1 MEKRRRFSPEK
12 KVEILRER
20 LKNDVPLSEICKKYD
35 IHPNQFYRWEK
46 RFFEGGIEVFSNK
59 KERKKETRENKF
71 KEKIKNM
78 EGVISWLT
86 EENIKLKKKESG
98 EI

>member
-20 LKNDVPLSEICKKYD
+20 LKNNVSLSEICEKYD

-46 RFFEGGIEVFSNK
+46 RFFEAGIEVFSNK
-59 KERKKETRENKF
+59 KNKKKETIEKKLR
-71 KEKIKNM
+71 EKIKKM
-78 EGVISWLT
+78 EGVVSWLT

>member
-1 MEKRRRFSPEK
+1 MEKRKRFSPEK

-20 LKNDVPLSEICKKYD
+20 LKNNVPLSEICEKYD

-46 RFFEGGIEVFSNK
+46 RFFEGGIEVFSNNNNSK
-59 KERKKETRENKF
+59 KDTREKKF
-71 KEKIKNM
+71 REKIKKM
-78 EGVISWLT
+78 EGVVSWLT

>member
-1 MEKRRRFSPEK
+1 MENRRRFSPEK
-12 KVEILRER
+12 KVEILREK
-20 LKNDVPLSEICKKYD
+20 LKNNVPLSELCEKYD
-35 IHPNQFYRWEK
+35 IHPNQYYRWEK

-59 KERKKETRENKF
+59 NNNKKDTREKKF
-71 KEKIKNM
+71 REKIKKM
-78 EGVISWLT
+78 EGVVSWLT